1 MMALTIIAIIA
12 AAVGRVAK
20 GERSGGSQGE
30 EQCSQEGPN
39 QASAPS

>member
-1 MMALTIIAIIA
+1 MAVIIIIIIA
-12 AAVGRVAK
+12 AVVGGVTK

-30 EQCSQEGPN
+30 EYCSQEGPN